1 MKINFYILL
10 ILLLAFSFSNAQ
22 SEKTSI
28 EIDSNNVISVS
39 EMNNEVAV
47 VFNNIL
53 NVESKKE
60 SLLID
65 ASKVKASI
73 ARTNSDIRTY
83 FNRERKVDNIKML
96 FPEINK
102 AVKA

>member
-1 MKINFYILL
+1 MKINFHILL
-10 ILLLAFSFSNAQ
+10 ILLLAFSFGNAQ

-28 EIDSNNVISVS
+28 EIDSNSLISVS

-47 VFNNIL
+47 AFNNIL
-53 NVESKKE
+53 NVERKE
-60 SLLID
+60 DSLLID
-65 ASKVKASI
+65 ASEVKESI
-73 ARTNSDIRTY
+73 VRTNSDIRIY

>member
-10 ILLLAFSFSNAQ
+10 ILLLAFSFGNAQ

-28 EIDSNNVISVS
+28 EIDSNSKIFVS
-39 EMNNEVAV
+39 EMNKEIAV
-47 VFNNIL
+47 KNSL
-53 NVESKKE
+53 NVESKE
-60 SLLID
+60 DNLLID
-65 ASKVKASI
+65 ASQIKEAIV
-73 ARTNSDIRTY
+73 RTNSDIRVY
-83 FNRERKVDNIKML
+83 FNRERKVDNIKLL